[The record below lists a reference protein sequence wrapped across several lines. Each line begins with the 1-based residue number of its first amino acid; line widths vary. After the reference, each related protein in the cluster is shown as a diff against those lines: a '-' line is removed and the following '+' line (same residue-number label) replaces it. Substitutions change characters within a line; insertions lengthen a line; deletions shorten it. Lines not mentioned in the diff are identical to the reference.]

1 MPTERVLKTLMEV
14 LASLRILEKK
24 YTGKSREG
32 RSAQYDSFRV
42 ILVNRIFIDIFSLST
57 FIS

>member
-42 ILVNRIFIDIFSLST
+42 ILVNRIFIDILF
-57 FIS
+57 